1 MVAVCNLVMSIC
13 REIKV
18 NLEGFV
24 IWGSLH
30 GQEPANTLS
39 WYLYY
44 IVTQNMMRTH
54 KEIWSFRRKKNCFCS
69 RSNQTEQK

>member
-44 IVTQNMMRTH
+44 IVTQNMMRT
-54 KEIWSFRRKKNCFCS
+54 
-69 RSNQTEQK
+69 QKGKYLIFFGEGDPNLSTDRIYL